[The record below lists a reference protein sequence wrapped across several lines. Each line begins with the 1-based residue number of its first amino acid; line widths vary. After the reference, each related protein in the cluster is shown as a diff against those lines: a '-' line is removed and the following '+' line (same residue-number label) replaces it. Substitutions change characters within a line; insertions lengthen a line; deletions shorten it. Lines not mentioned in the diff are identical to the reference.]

1 MQLNRRHLFIA
12 AALAIV
18 TLLAVVVY
26 TRMPAG
32 EGERPEGF
40 GDTSAFK
47 PATEARPVPALA
59 FTDAAGKS
67 LTLADFRGKVVV
79 LNLWATWCTP
89 CVAEMPMLDRLQKE
103 LGDEGVVVLALSID
117 RGGSKAVQE
126 FFERTGVRH
135 LGVYVDPSMRS
146 TTDLRAPGLPTTLLI
161 DPEGTELGRVIG
173 PMEWDSPE
181 AKELVRTAMNTART
195 P

>member
-1 MQLNRRHLFIA
+1 MPFSRRQRFIA
-12 AALAIV
+12 LAVAIV
-18 TLLAVVVY
+18 TTLAVIVY

-32 EGERPEGF
+32 NGEPPEGF
-40 GDTSAFK
+40 GDISAFR
-47 PATEARPVPALA
+47 PATEASPAPA
-59 FTDAAGKS
+59 ITFTDGKGRS

-89 CVAEMPMLDRLQKE
+89 CVAEMPMLDRLQQE
-103 LGDEGVVVLALSID
+103 LGDEGAVVLALSID

-126 FFERTGVRH
+126 FYDRTGVRH
-135 LGVYVDPSMRS
+135 LDIYVDPSMRATS
-146 TTDLRAPGLPTTLLI
+146 DIRAAGLPTTLLI

-181 AKELVRTAMNTART
+181 AIELVRTAMNTART

>member
-1 MQLNRRHLFIA
+1 MQLNGRNLFIA
-12 AALAIV
+12 AALLIV

-32 EGERPEGF
+32 DGERPEGF
-40 GDTSAFK
+40 GDISAFK
-47 PATEARPVPALA
+47 PAAEARPAPAISFA
-59 FTDAAGKS
+59 DGKGRS

-89 CVAEMPMLDRLQKE
+89 CVAEMPMLDRLQQQ
-103 LGDEGVVVLALSID
+103 LGDEGVEVLALSVD
-117 RGGSKAVQE
+117 RGGSKAVEE
-126 FFERTGVRH
+126 FYQRTGVRH
-135 LGVYVDPSMRS
+135 LGIYVDPSMRV
-146 TTDLRAPGLPTTLLI
+146 TTDIRAPGLPTTLII

-181 AKELVRTAMNTART
+181 AIELVRTALNTART

>member
-1 MQLNRRHLFIA
+1 MQLNRRNLFIA
-12 AALAIV
+12 AALVIV

-32 EGERPEGF
+32 DGERPEGF
-40 GDTSAFK
+40 GDISAFQ
-47 PATEARPVPALA
+47 PAAEARPAPAISFA
-59 FTDAAGKS
+59 DGKGKS

-89 CVAEMPMLDRLQKE
+89 CVAEMPMLDRLQQQ
-103 LGDEGVVVLALSID
+103 LGDEGVEVLALSVD
-117 RGGSKAVQE
+117 RGGSKAVEE
-126 FFERTGVRH
+126 FYQRTGVKH
-135 LGVYVDPSMRS
+135 LGIYVDPSMRV
-146 TTDLRAPGLPTTLLI
+146 TTDIRAPGLPTTLII

-181 AKELVRTAMNTART
+181 AIDLVRTALNTART

>member
-18 TLLAVVVY
+18 TVLAVVVY
-26 TRMPAG
+26 SRLSG
-32 EGERPEGF
+32 GDGERPEGF
-40 GDTSAFK
+40 GDISAFK
-47 PATEARPVPALA
+47 PATEARPAPAISFA
-59 FTDAAGKS
+59 DGAGKS

-89 CVAEMPMLDRLQKE
+89 CIAEMPMLDRLQQE

-117 RGGSKAVQE
+117 RGGSKAVTD
-126 FFERTGVRH
+126 FYERTGVRN
-135 LGVYVDPSMRS
+135 LGVYVDPSMRV
-146 TTDLRAPGLPTTLLI
+146 TTDLGAPGLPTTLLI

-181 AKELVRTAMNTART
+181 AIDLVRTAMDTART

>member
-1 MQLNRRHLFIA
+1 MQLNRRNLFIA
-12 AALAIV
+12 AALVIV

-32 EGERPEGF
+32 DGERPEGF
-40 GDTSAFK
+40 GDISAFQ
-47 PATEARPVPALA
+47 PTAEARPAPAISFA
-59 FTDAAGKS
+59 DGKGKS

-89 CVAEMPMLDRLQKE
+89 CVAEMPMLDRLQQQ
-103 LGDEGVVVLALSID
+103 LGDEGVEVLALSVD
-117 RGGSKAVQE
+117 RGGSKAVEE
-126 FFERTGVRH
+126 FYQRTGVRH
-135 LGVYVDPSMRS
+135 LGIYVDPSMRV
-146 TTDLRAPGLPTTLLI
+146 TTDIRAPGLPTTLII

-181 AKELVRTAMNTART
+181 AIELVRTALNTART